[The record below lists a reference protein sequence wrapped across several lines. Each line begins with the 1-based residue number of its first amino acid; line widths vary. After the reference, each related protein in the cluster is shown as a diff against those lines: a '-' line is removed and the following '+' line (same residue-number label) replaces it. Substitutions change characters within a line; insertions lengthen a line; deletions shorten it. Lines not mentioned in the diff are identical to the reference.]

1 VVLAA
6 AVAVLG
12 VIGLRQLGRSSA
24 SAAGTTISQ
33 TRKVLPASER
43 PVAPVLD
50 GRTLSGAQLSTRQWD
65 GKVIVVNFWGSW
77 CAPCRKEAPAL
88 RRVSAGSYAEGVR
101 FVGVDI
107 RDNPAAALSFEKKYG
122 INSPSF
128 NDPDSRLS
136 LKFGALSPQATPST
150 YVIDR
155 KGRIAAVFYGATT
168 YDELHSAV
176 ELVVE
181 NG

>member
-1 VVLAA
+1 LAA

-12 VIGLRQLGRSSA
+12 VIGQRQLSRSSA
-24 SAAGTTISQ
+24 SAAGATISR
-33 TRKVLPASER
+33 TRTVLPASER

-65 GKVIVVNFWGSW
+65 GKVIVLNFWGSW

-88 RRVSAGSYAEGVR
+88 RRASTGSYADGVR

-122 INSPSF
+122 IAYPSF
-128 NDPDSRLS
+128 NDPDARLG
-136 LKFGALSPQATPST
+136 LRFGALSPQATPST
-150 YVIDR
+150 YLIDR

-168 YDELHSAV
+168 YDELDSAV